1 MPDLPDDEDGGG
13 KTWREGTFP
22 FGRSARQAIHS
33 LTHSKRAV
41 LHGNTGALIMRI
53 GFSAVYHDIVS
64 YTGIRRDIFS
74 PHSDPLYQTSNPEIH
89 QAPAP
94 LTVSMQRG
102 LTAACNKPRPRINI
116 MALIITYTILGV
128 PYCNCSILQ
137 SPILI
142 IAAFKYGSRFGLLGR
157 RAFELFI

>member
-1 MPDLPDDEDGGG
+1 MPDLPDDENGGG

-102 LTAACNKPRPRINI
+102 LTAACNKPRPRFNI